1 MAVSDLTIECRA
13 IAARMKAWANVGGHA
28 GILVGLATHDE
39 RTVYAMRDLLD
50 VNPNTP
56 GGMVAGLDN
65 VCEHMR
71 DAVKQ
76 NGVLAFIPRMA
87 SDGDKIIAGA
97 DVLDTEPGGPRE
109 VGITA
114 AIGRAVKPLVML
126 AEASRPLDAAMVDG
140 VAVRVEGSG
149 WESLDGIMFTIEV
162 ANVPL
167 AQFYLVEGD
176 TSAETVGAGAGA
188 TIWLMP

>member
-13 IAARMKAWANVGGHA
+13 IAARMKAWGNVGGHP
-28 GILVGLATHDE
+28 GILIGLTTHDE

-50 VNPNTP
+50 AHPTTP

-71 DAVKQ
+71 DAAKQ

-97 DVLDTEPGGPRE
+97 DFMDTDPGGPRE
-109 VGITA
+109 VGVTA
-114 AIGRAVKPLVML
+114 AINKSVDPLVQLTL
-126 AEASRPLDAAMVDG
+126 AYQPLDAAMVDG
-140 VAVRVEGSG
+140 VSVRVEGSG
-149 WESLDGIMFTIEV
+149 WAIDGQSFTITV
-162 ANVPL
+162 ANRPL
-167 AQFYLVEGD
+167 SQFHLFGAD
-176 TSAETVGAGAGA
+176 TSAETVGFGSGA
-188 TIWLMP
+188 TVWLEP

>member
-28 GILVGLATHDE
+28 GILVGLSTHDE

-50 VNPNTP
+50 TNPNTP

-71 DAVKQ
+71 DAVEQ
-76 NGVLAFIPRMA
+76 NGVLAFLPRMA

-97 DVLDTEPGGPRE
+97 DVLDTEPDGPRE
-109 VGITA
+109 IGIA
-114 AIGRAVKPLVML
+114 AGINRAVDPLVQL
-126 AEASRPLDAAMVDG
+126 TPAYQPLDAAMVDG
-140 VAVRVEGSG
+140 VTVRVEGSG
-149 WESLDGIMFTIEV
+149 WAIDGQSFTIIV
-162 ANVPL
+162 ADRAL
-167 AQFYLVEGD
+167 SQFNLYGAD
-176 TSAETVGAGAGA
+176 TSTETIGFGIGA